1 MGRHS
6 EYERNTIASSMGLS
20 HKRCSRNVSCII
32 IIITVALI
40 NSAELT
46 ENSSSVCFNLL
57 GAQPLGQRALFE
69 SPQGRGVRSSRL
81 LGTCLARHLAPLQS
95 HLVSPKPLSNAGP
108 LRFRSQH
115 TPATGLIPKGSPLSY
130 AGEMNAFTVL
140 SCKASA
146 VPLSPRLAVCLCSDL
161 LCQGGRLCVSLLGD
175 SAAVMVTT
183 ILEHPQRPFT
193 FIISSTPPQWPLFHP
208 LGPTPHKAPEDQP
221 WKPRVTQMRSGTS
234 EHCGDL
240 FLGILGWLSDT
251 IL

>member
-1 MGRHS
+1 
-6 EYERNTIASSMGLS
+6 MGLS

-32 IIITVALI
+32 IIITVTLI

-81 LGTCLARHLAPLQS
+81 LGICLARHLAPLPS
-95 HLVSPKPLSNAGP
+95 HLVSPEPLSHAGP

-115 TPATGLIPKGSPLSY
+115 TPATGLIPKGAPLSY

-140 SCKASA
+140 PCKASA
-146 VPLSPRLAVCLCSDL
+146 VPLSPRLTVCLCSDL
-161 LCQGGRLCVSLLGD
+161 LCQGCRLCVSLLGD

-183 ILEHPQRPFT
+183 ILEHPQRLGPLPSLFHQHPP
-193 FIISSTPPQWPLFHP
+193 SGPYSTPW
-208 LGPTPHKAPEDQP
+208 GPHRTRHLEISPGNPGSLRCAVAPVSTV
-221 WKPRVTQMRSGTS
+221 VTCS
-234 EHCGDL
+234 
-240 FLGILGWLSDT
+240 
-251 IL
+251 

>member
-1 MGRHS
+1 MLKKCTLLYHHYYCCINRF
-6 EYERNTIASSMGLS
+6 
-20 HKRCSRNVSCII
+20 SR
-32 IIITVALI
+32 TL
-40 NSAELT
+40 

-57 GAQPLGQRALFE
+57 RAQPLGQRALFE

-95 HLVSPKPLSNAGP
+95 HSVSPKPLSHAGP

-115 TPATGLIPKGSPLSY
+115 TPATGLIPKRAPLSY

-161 LCQGGRLCVSLLGD
+161 RVSRLQ
-175 SAAVMVTT
+175 AVCLSPWGQCSCHGNHNSGAST
-183 ILEHPQRPFT
+183 EARPFT
-193 FIISSTPPQWPLFHP
+193 FIIWSTPPQWPLFHP
-208 LGPTPHKAPEDQP
+208 LGPTLHKAPEDQP
-221 WKPRVTQMRSGTS
+221 WKPRITQMCSGTS
-234 EHCGDL
+234 EHCSDL
-240 FLGILGWLSDT
+240 FSGILGCLSNT